1 MNYTPHT
8 EHDVQKMLEVIGV
21 GSTDDLFAP
30 IRESLRL
37 RNLDLPPGLSEMEV
51 VSVVQG
57 LADRVRNDA
66 PSVSFLGGG
75 AYDHFSPSVVDAMI
89 SRGEFFT
96 AYTPYQ
102 PEVSQGT
109 LRAIFEFQSMI
120 CELTGMDVANA

>member
-51 VSVVQG
+51 VSVEG
-57 LADRVRNDA
+57 NWY
-66 PSVSFLGGG
+66 S
-75 AYDHFSPSVVDAMI
+75 
-89 SRGEFFT
+89 
-96 AYTPYQ
+96 
-102 PEVSQGT
+102 
-109 LRAIFEFQSMI
+109 
-120 CELTGMDVANA
+120 N